1 VYALLALYLLEVRGQ
16 RGPIVKTLSTTSM
29 LNKLGEL
36 YHVPVYET
44 GVGFKYVA
52 PKMIETDAMIGG
64 EESGGYAFKGNVPE
78 RDGILGNLLFLD
90 FMVKTGKKPSQLL
103 DLLFAKVGAHYYDR
117 IDRPFSG
124 DRQAREKMILDAVN
138 RFPGSW
144 RATAIEFVTEPRQFA
159 AAPSPASPR
168 IAHRAG
174 SHSENLAAG
183 QIGDERLREAFNESE
198 QKYFARQEEAGK

>member
-1 VYALLALYLLEVRGQ
+1 MELVRELLPENLWKAMVRQLGREEVLRLLWPALVGSRLASQTRLRQLRGATLLV
-16 RGPIVKTLSTTSM
+16 S
-29 LNKLGEL
+29 
-36 YHVPVYET
+36 VPDPQWT
-44 GVGFKYVA
+44 RSLQ
-52 PKMIETDAMIGG
+52 P
-64 EESGGYAFKGNVPE
+64 
-78 RDGILGNLLFLD
+78 L
-90 FMVKTGKKPSQLL
+90 
-103 DLLFAKVGAHYYDR
+103 
-117 IDRPFSG
+117 
-124 DRQAREKMILDAVN
+124 EKMILDAVN